1 MRSRSDFTVVA
12 RGFTLVELLVVISI
26 IALLMGILLP
36 AVGSARN
43 AAQTLVCGTNLK
55 SIGTAWQSFAA
66 DNNDYIP
73 SPGTVGQELMT
84 QPDTGLAL
92 DAPGSATQAWDWAG
106 PLAFDYFDVPRPAR
120 RDAKFALLN
129 GYAGEAR
136 NSGAAG
142 VFACPTNRNV
152 SVPWDGSS
160 VPEGINGTEFQP
172 QISMS
177 YCAARDFMWWGQG
190 NSPLPSWAARS
201 EVYMESWAN
210 LGRSTMTSPSSFA
223 KLPGWNGSS
232 SGYRPRLE
240 QIGNVLSSK
249 YVMADG
255 ARFLRSDIDALD
267 HDVRADAGYGGAFAD
282 LGAYAASR
290 EVGATFSR
298 AWPIGVLEMTGQDM
312 TPLSMRHINSERDT
326 PKANALKYDN
336 SVELVSDETEFRM
349 PDHWLP
355 SGSLVS
361 LWEVSDLVRPM
372 LEERASE
379 GAHATVQ
386 SLLIY

>member
-1 MRSRSDFTVVA
+1 MRSRSEVTGGA

-26 IALLMGILLP
+26 IALLLGILLP

-43 AAQTLVCGTNLK
+43 AAQQLVCGTNLK

-84 QPDTGLAL
+84 QPGTGLAL
-92 DAPGSATQAWDWAG
+92 NAPGSATQPWDWAG
-106 PLAFDYFDVPRPAR
+106 PLAFDYFDLPRPSR
-120 RDAKFALLN
+120 RDEKFALLN
-129 GYAGEAR
+129 GYAGEKR
-136 NSGAAG
+136 STGAAG
-142 VFACPTNRNV
+142 VFACPTNRNI
-152 SVPWDGSS
+152 SVPYDGS
-160 VPEGINGTEFQP
+160 PQPTGIEGTAFQP

-190 NSPLPSWAARS
+190 STSLPSWAARS
-201 EVYMESWAN
+201 DEYMDSWASE
-210 LGRSTMTSPSSFA
+210 GGTMTARSTFA

-255 ARFLRSDIDALD
+255 ARFLRSDLEALD
-267 HDVRADAGYGGAFAD
+267 HDINAGAGYGGAFAD

-290 EVGATFSR
+290 SEGATFSR
-298 AWPIGVLEMTGQDM
+298 AWPIGELESGQDM
-312 TPLSMRHINSERDT
+312 TRLSMRHINNERDT

-336 SVELVSDETEFRM
+336 SVELVSSETEFRQ

-355 SGSLVS
+355 SGSQVR
-361 LWEVSDLVRPM
+361 LWDVSDLVRPM
-372 LEERASE
+372 LEQRASE
-379 GAHATVQ
+379 GPHATLQ